1 MSLVLCHPARPSKR
15 KEFVI
20 MTLVAHRNQT
30 GFLCRSLA
38 SRHHDR
44 FIWRHGMRFSVLNS
58 DAERRDG
65 LKALLRQ
72 IDRQARFNEAQDWRQ
87 IDRALRR
94 QTPDLLV
101 IDWQDWMSSA
111 AILRLL
117 AEHPGLRIAVLTG
130 DTSPECVCDLLDKGV
145 LGVVPRDT
153 DPRLIVRALEIVL
166 LGGHYVPAGALAL
179 PPPPPPEPV
188 PREPE
193 VVVNP
198 PPKRAR
204 LASGLS
210 PRQEQIMRCVHMGS
224 TNKMIART
232 LGISEGTVKI
242 HLASIFQQLG
252 APNRAA
258 AVALYNGWLS
268 AQLEV
273 LRTDQNNPP
282 RPVMGEQGAVP
293 LRRRNQPPFAYPLP
307 ANDATQE
314 QLMAA
319 EPTTPFGEPVPDE
332 STEPE

>member
-1 MSLVLCHPARPSKR
+1 
-15 KEFVI
+15 
-20 MTLVAHRNQT
+20 
-30 GFLCRSLA
+30 
-38 SRHHDR
+38 
-44 FIWRHGMRFSVLNS
+44 MRFSILNS

-72 IDRQARFNEAQDWRQ
+72 IDRQARFNEAQDWHQ
-87 IDRALRR
+87 VDGALR
-94 QTPDLLV
+94 QQVPDLLIV
-101 IDWQDWMSSA
+101 DWQDWMSA
-111 AILRLL
+111 MEIRRLL
-117 AEHPGLRIAVLTG
+117 AVYPNLRVAVLTD
-130 DTSPECVCDLLDKGV
+130 DTSPKCARNLLDKGV
-145 LGVVPRDT
+145 LGVILRDT

-179 PPPPPPEPV
+179 RPPPQPEPA
-188 PREPE
+188 PRQPE
-193 VVVNP
+193 VP
-198 PPKRAR
+198 TKPSPRRTR

-273 LRTDQNNPP
+273 LRSDHESAP
-282 RPVMGEQGAVP
+282 RPVMGQPGVVP
-293 LRRRNQPPFAYPLP
+293 LRPRNPPSFKYPLT
-307 ANDATQE
+307 ANDASE
-314 QLMAA
+314 SLPMAA
-319 EPTTPFGEPVPDE
+319 EPTVPFGDPGSEE
-332 STEPE
+332 SS

>member
-1 MSLVLCHPARPSKR
+1 
-15 KEFVI
+15 
-20 MTLVAHRNQT
+20 
-30 GFLCRSLA
+30 
-38 SRHHDR
+38 
-44 FIWRHGMRFSVLNS
+44 MRFSVLNS

-72 IDRQARFNEAQDWRQ
+72 IDRHARFNEAQDWRQ
-87 IDRALRR
+87 VDRALRR

-101 IDWQDWMSSA
+101 IDWQDWMCSTV
-111 AILRLL
+111 IRRLL
-117 AEHPGLRIAVLTG
+117 AEYSGLRVAVLTG

-179 PPPPPPEPV
+179 PPPPQLEAV
-188 PREPE
+188 PRQPE
-193 VVVNP
+193 AAAKP
-198 PPKRAR
+198 PPRRAK
-204 LASGLS
+204 LANGLS

-273 LRTDQNNPP
+273 LRTDHNSPP
-282 RPVMGEQGAVP
+282 RPVMGQQGAVP
-293 LRRRNQPPFAYPLP
+293 LRRRNQPPFTYPLP
-307 ANDATQE
+307 ANDARQDH
-314 QLMAA
+314 LMAA
-319 EPTTPFGEPVPDE
+319 ESTAPFGEPGPDE
-332 STEPE
+332 PTKPTEPTEPFEQTEQTEPTQPE